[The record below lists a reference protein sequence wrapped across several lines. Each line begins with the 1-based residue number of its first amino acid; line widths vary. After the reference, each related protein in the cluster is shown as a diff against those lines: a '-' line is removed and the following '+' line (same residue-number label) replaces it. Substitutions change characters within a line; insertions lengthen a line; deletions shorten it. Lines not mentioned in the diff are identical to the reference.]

1 MKMAKFVFAD
11 DDMHISREITI
22 EAESEKQAHKQSW
35 AMLTDEE
42 KDACGCWT
50 CVDEVAA

>member
-1 MKMAKFVFAD
+1 MAKFVFAD

-42 KDACGCWT
+42 KDACGLWT
-50 CVDEVAA
+50 CIDEVAA